1 VRTMNEVIARALWQP
16 RLFGGMFL
24 VFAAAAL
31 VLASVGV
38 YGVIAYSVS
47 TRTHEFGIRMAL
59 GARGADVL
67 RLVLKQG
74 IVLVL
79 IGVAFG
85 LAGALLL
92 TRVLAGL
99 LYGVTAT
106 DPVTFLSI
114 PLLLVGVTLV
124 ASYIPARRATKVDP
138 MEALRYE

>member
-1 VRTMNEVIARALWQP
+1 MEEVVARSLWQP

-24 VFAAAAL
+24 VFAAVAL

-59 GARGADVL
+59 GAQAGDVL

-74 IVLVL
+74 LILVA
-79 IGVAFG
+79 IGVSLGLTGAF
-85 LAGALLL
+85 LV
-92 TRVLAGL
+92 TRVLGGL

-106 DPVTFLSI
+106 DPLTFISL
-114 PLLLVGVTLV
+114 PLLLVGIALI

-138 MEALRYE
+138 MVALRHE